1 MAKNRINI
9 AIGANLK
16 KFSSDM
22 QNVKRE
28 MRKTSRK
35 MKSLGQSMTR
45 SLTVPLGLMGGA
57 MIKFASDTQES
68 LNKVDVAFGESS
80 TTVKDFAK
88 TTLKSFGIAEGS
100 ALDMASTF
108 GDMATSMG
116 IGQGAAAQMSTKL
129 VGLAGDLA
137 SFKNIRID
145 VAQTALNSIFTGE
158 TESLKKLGIVM
169 TQANLSA
176 FALENGITKP
186 IKAMSEGEKVMLRY
200 NYVMEKTANAHGD
213 FERTGGGAA
222 NQMRVFQEG
231 LKELSATF
239 GEIILPMFTKVVSK
253 ANEIIQAFGSL
264 SESTKKWI
272 LAIGGLVAAFGPL
285 VYGLGSI
292 INSLQKIG
300 VGMGKT
306 KDGFLIFLK
315 HPMALAAVAAVG
327 LAVAIVNLGKKLDKN
342 HPIVKRT
349 KEVTNGLAEANENLK
364 KQIEEVNSA
373 TTQGVEIDDVARQSM
388 LAKTGQIIN
397 ETIAKIENAR
407 ATKMQLIEEKKLALQ
422 RALAATRQVG
432 PQGDFIGVE
441 QSKVTAIET
450 SIESLNKELAN
461 TDKSLREAY
470 TSYLRLKEGVDPE
483 LSSKLLG
490 LGNIGGG
497 TSEKIEGVKRD
508 FEDLSESFKDI
519 SRDFDAVSVGEK
531 VLHTAKQF
539 RQGVREMKEVS
550 SDLGSTFKT
559 SFTESEKALYEF
571 NKRMAEN
578 WSNMVKDMKQGLERF
593 ATDALAG
600 FFDALGQEMAG
611 SKKAIDRFGEN
622 ILGSFGQFLGEF
634 GKMLMA
640 FGVAR
645 LALLKSV
652 SLGIPGAITAIAAGA
667 ALVAIGGAIK
677 QHMTKVG
684 SAADGSYGG
693 GSTFNPSSTGMGSG
707 STYGTSNDVLTLETV
722 VYGRD
727 IVLSS
732 NRQHGTISRTRR
744 K

>member
-16 KFSSDM
+16 KFSTDM

-28 MRKTSRK
+28 MRRTSRK

-68 LNKVDVAFGESS
+68 LNKVNVAFGDSS

-88 TTLKSFGIAEGS
+88 TTLKSFGIAESS

-176 FALENGITKP
+176 FALEKGITKP
-186 IKAMSEGEKVMLRY
+186 IKAMTEGEKVMLRY
-200 NYVMEKTANAHGD
+200 NYVMEKTSNAHGD

-231 LKELSATF
+231 LKELAATF
-239 GEIILPMFTKVVSK
+239 GEIILPMFTKIVSK
-253 ANEIIQAFGSL
+253 ANEIIQAFGNL

-285 VYGLGSI
+285 VYGLGAI

-300 VGMGKT
+300 IGLGKT
-306 KDGFLIFLK
+306 KDGFMILLK
-315 HPMALAAVAAVG
+315 NPMALAAVAAVG

-364 KQIEEVNSA
+364 KQIKEVNSA
-373 TTQGVEIDDVARQSM
+373 TSQGVEIDDVARQSM
-388 LAKTGQIIN
+388 LAKTSQIIN

-422 RALAATRQVG
+422 RALAATRGVG
-432 PQGDFIGVE
+432 QQAEFIGVE

-450 SIESLNKELAN
+450 SIESLNKELAT
-461 TDKSLREAY
+461 TDKSLRDAF

-483 LSSKLLG
+483 LSSKLVG
-490 LGNIGGG
+490 LGNTTGGAKTEPTKTSIDDLIAIEPKDVSLLNEYVDGVDRFSLATKQIAPITVEVSTAWSRFTSDMRNVGQVIGG
-497 TSEKIEGVKRD
+497 
-508 FEDLSESFKDI
+508 
-519 SRDFDAVSVGEK
+519 
-531 VLHTAKQF
+531 
-539 RQGVREMKEVS
+539 
-550 SDLGSTFKT
+550 TFKVINAH
-559 SFTESEKALYEF
+559 SDEFKNNMINAAKALRDGILNLSMEAF
-571 NKRMAEN
+571 E
-578 WSNMVKDMKQGLERF
+578 
-593 ATDALAG
+593 G
-600 FFDALGQEMAG
+600 FF
-611 SKKAIDRFGEN
+611 
-622 ILGSFGQFLGEF
+622 
-634 GKMLMA
+634 
-640 FGVAR
+640 
-645 LALLKSV
+645 
-652 SLGIPGAITAIAAGA
+652 
-667 ALVAIGGAIK
+667 VAIGQSITKQEDAFKNFGKQTLENVANFMSQFGKLLVAGAIASK
-677 QHMTKVG
+677 AMQDLLFKHPVAAAAAGVALIAIAGTIKGMTSQNPTEFG
-684 SAADGSYGG
+684 GGQSSYIPPSTGG
-693 GSTFNPSSTGMGSG
+693 GSSY
-707 STYGTSNDVLTLETV
+707 YGTSNDVMTLETV

>member
-28 MRKTSRK
+28 MRRTSRK

-68 LNKVDVAFGESS
+68 LNKVNVAFGDSS

-88 TTLKSFGIAEGS
+88 TTLKSFGIAESS

-176 FALENGITKP
+176 FALEKGITKP
-186 IKAMSEGEKVMLRY
+186 IKAMTEGEKVMLRY
-200 NYVMEKTANAHGD
+200 NYVMEKTSNAHGD

-231 LKELSATF
+231 LKELAATF
-239 GEIILPMFTKVVSK
+239 GEIILPMFTKIVSK
-253 ANEIIQAFGSL
+253 ANEIIQAFGNL

-285 VYGLGSI
+285 VYGLGAI

-300 VGMGKT
+300 IGLGKT
-306 KDGFLIFLK
+306 KDGFMILLK
-315 HPMALAAVAAVG
+315 NPMALAAVAAVG

-364 KQIEEVNSA
+364 KQIKEVNSA
-373 TTQGVEIDDVARQSM
+373 TSQGVEIDDVARQSM
-388 LAKTGQIIN
+388 LAKTSQIIN

-422 RALAATRQVG
+422 RALAATRGVG
-432 PQGDFIGVE
+432 QQAEFIGVE
-441 QSKVTAIET
+441 QSTVTALQT
-450 SIESLNKELAN
+450 SIESLNKELAT
-461 TDKSLREAY
+461 TDKSLRDAF
-470 TSYLRLKEGVDPE
+470 TSYLRLKEGVDPD
-483 LSSKLLG
+483 LSSKLSLV
-490 LGNIGGG
+490 GNISGG
-497 TSEKIEGVKRD
+497 EEGGYVKTP
-508 FEDLSESFKDI
+508 FEDLGIKAKGYADGL
-519 SRDFDAVSVGEK
+519 RDVADATKEMKAEAVEIQPVMDSVATRMQNFRDNMVNAATALRDGIMSITFDAFE
-531 VLHTAKQF
+531 
-539 RQGVREMKEVS
+539 
-550 SDLGSTFKT
+550 
-559 SFTESEKALYEF
+559 
-571 NKRMAEN
+571 
-578 WSNMVKDMKQGLERF
+578 
-593 ATDALAG
+593 G
-600 FFDALGQEMAG
+600 FFEAIGKSIAGQEDNFKNFGQQVLQNVAAFMSQFGKLLMAG
-611 SKKAIDRFGEN
+611 AIASEAMQKTLFTMP
-622 ILGSFGQFLGEF
+622 L
-634 GKMLMA
+634 
-640 FGVAR
+640 VA
-645 LALLKSV
+645 L
-652 SLGIPGAITAIAAGA
+652 AAGA
-667 ALVAIGGAIK
+667 ALVATAGVIK
-677 QHMTKVG
+677 GMT
-684 SAADGSYGG
+684 SQNPMTYGG
-693 GSTFNPSSTGMGSG
+693 GTSYSPPSTGGGS
-707 STYGTSNDVLTLETV
+707 SYFGTSNDVMTLETV